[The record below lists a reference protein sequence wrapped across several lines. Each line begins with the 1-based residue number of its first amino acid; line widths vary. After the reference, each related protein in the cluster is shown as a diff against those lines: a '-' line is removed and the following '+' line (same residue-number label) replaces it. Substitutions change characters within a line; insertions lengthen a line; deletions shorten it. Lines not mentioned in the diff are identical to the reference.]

1 MFKTVAIKPL
11 ALLCA
16 FGFTLTLAA
25 CDNKPDQVAA
35 NPQNPE
41 VKVITVK
48 TESLKVT
55 TDLPGR
61 TAAFR
66 IAEVRP
72 QVSGVVL
79 KRVFVEGSEVKAGQP
94 LYQID
99 PAPFRAAFAR
109 AQAGVAQAQADARI
123 AQITLNRYQSLISTQ
138 YVSRQE
144 YDQAVANAEQARAS
158 VLSAQAAR
166 ETARINLAWSTV
178 TSPVDGRTGLS
189 SVTEGALVQDGQSD
203 ALTRV
208 QQLDPIYVDVT
219 QSSEA
224 YLRLQ
229 QDLAAGKLKQKQGKA
244 VVQVLLQDGSRY
256 PVTGTLAFS
265 DVTVDQTTGA
275 ITLRA
280 IVPNPQHQLLPGM
293 FVRARLEEGTDPQA
307 MLIPQ
312 QAVTRTPRGDA
323 TVMVVGS
330 DNKVETRA
338 ISVTQAEGDK
348 WRVSAGLNP
357 GERII
362 VSGLQRAQPGMT
374 VAPSDMPQQSATT
387 ASATTSTQPDS

>member
-1 MFKTVAIKPL
+1 MRKTAAFRPL
-11 ALLCA
+11 ALSCA
-16 FGFTLTLAA
+16 FGFTLALTA
-25 CDNKPDQVAA
+25 CDDKSAQVAEKQQS
-35 NPQNPE
+35 PQ
-41 VKVITVK
+41 VKVFTVK
-48 TESLKVT
+48 TESLQIT
-55 TDLPGR
+55 ADLPGR

-72 QVSGVVL
+72 QVSGIIL
-79 KRVFVEGSEVKAGQP
+79 KRSFTEGSDVKAGQP

-109 AQAGVAQAQADARI
+109 AQAAVAQAQANARI
-123 AQITLNRYQSLISTQ
+123 AQATLKRYQSLIATR
-138 YVSRQE
+138 YVSQQD
-144 YDQAVANAEQARAS
+144 YDEATSTAEQARAT
-158 VLSAQAAR
+158 VESAKAAL
-166 ETARINLAWSTV
+166 ETARINLAWSRV
-178 TSPVDGRTGLS
+178 ISPISGRTGLS
-189 SVTEGALVQDGQSD
+189 TVTEGALVQEGQSD

-219 QSSEA
+219 QSADA

-229 QDLAAGKLKQKQGKA
+229 QAFAAGELKQKAGKA
-244 VVQVLLQDGSRY
+244 EVQVLLQDGTHY
-256 PVTGTLAFS
+256 PFTGALAFS
-265 DVTVDQTTGA
+265 DVTVDHTTGA

-280 IVPNPQHQLLPGM
+280 IVPNPEHKLLPGM
-293 FVRARLEEGTDPQA
+293 FVRARLDEGVDPQA

-323 TVMVVGS
+323 TALVVGS

-338 ISVTQAEGDK
+338 IRVTQAEGDK
-348 WRVSAGLNP
+348 WRVSAGLQP

-374 VAPSDMPQQSATT
+374 VSPSEISAAPSAT
-387 ASATTSTQPDS
+387 ASSSTPARPES